1 MGEFLHEL
9 RTGKQLLGQGG
20 WLGSG
25 IQNEDG
31 DPDRNM
37 ISGALKLMERR
48 ILRAMGWCWGV
59 FRV

>member
-1 MGEFLHEL
+1 M